1 MGLFSPVKKHANKFR
16 YIPRYYDPEKER
28 REQRRRELHGTS
40 SELDGQEYQ
49 PGQYIRTQREVRRAA
64 QGANEGKQKM
74 PSMMLLMLFALLVII
89 VYMLYPRIV
98 EAFSTARTTPEER
111 MQQEIEEF
119 NPYAPITIVPND
131 YKEGDEIKPHIFW
144 DSDVAKWVESASY
157 ILNKYHR
164 FSHCV

>member
-40 SELDGQEYQ
+40 SELDSAEYQ
-49 PGQYIRTQREVRRAA
+49 PGQYIRTQREARRVA
-64 QGANEGKQKM
+64 QQRNEGGRKM
-74 PSMMLLMLFALLVII
+74 PSMMLLMLVALLVIV
-89 VYMLYPRIV
+89 VYMLYPRII
-98 EAFSTARTTPEER
+98 EAFSTARTSPEEQ

-131 YKEGDEIKPHIFW
+131 YKEE
-144 DSDVAKWVESASY
+144 
-157 ILNKYHR
+157 
-164 FSHCV
+164 